1 MHVDFVHNI
10 RGWFFAAAVALGLLL
25 PVTSTASPPP
35 SSTLGPHLEVTS
47 VLRDRLRTTS
57 PGEYIDRS
65 PEDVLR
71 ELGTELLPPAVRDA
85 FRRPASAGPFD
96 WDGARHLDQGDH
108 YNVLVIGDSLA
119 TGLHAGLVG
128 LLGQREDI
136 NLIRQSKRSTG
147 LVNDGYYDWPR
158 QARRLANQYRIDA
171 AVIALGAN
179 DRMNMVT
186 DDGVHRLLGD
196 AWKADYTDRINRVIA
211 ALKQDGAAIYWMGMP
226 IVEDEEFAR
235 KMKGLNT
242 LYRQQADEQKIRY
255 ISAWDRTATDTGKVK
270 ETYLTP
276 DGTRRRL
283 RLHDGVHFTWNGYN
297 YLARPL
303 ASWLLHDFGLRPLEE
318 GR

>member
-1 MHVDFVHNI
+1 MRNDSSATI
-10 RGWFFAAAVALGLLL
+10 RRWLFAAAVALCFVL
-25 PVTSTASPPP
+25 PGTSTATPPA
-35 SSTLGPHLEVTS
+35 SSTFGPHLEVTS
-47 VLRDRLRTTS
+47 VLRDRLRTSS
-57 PGEYIDRS
+57 PDDIASTPDAL
-65 PEDVLR
+65 LR
-71 ELGTELLPPAVRDA
+71 DLGTRLVPPSILAA
-85 FRRPASAGPFD
+85 FQNTNTPGPFD
-96 WDGARHLDQGDH
+96 WDGARHLDDGET

-128 LLGQREDI
+128 LLGQRDDI

-147 LVNDGYYDWPR
+147 LVNDGYYDWPKH
-158 QARRLANQYRIDA
+158 ARRLANRYRIDA

-186 DDGVHRLLGD
+186 DDGVHRLFND
-196 AWKADYTDRINRVIA
+196 AWTEHYTDRIDRVIA
-211 ALKQDGAAIYWMGMP
+211 ALKDDGAAIYWMGMP
-226 IVEDEEFAR
+226 IVEGEEFAR
-235 KMKGLNT
+235 KMKNLNA
-242 LYRQQADEQKIRY
+242 LYRKQASKRNIRY
-255 ISAWDRTATDTGKVK
+255 ISAWDRTSTDAGEVK

-303 ASWLLHDFGLRPLEE
+303 ASWLLHDFGLRPMGE